1 MYDNPVFKKIKK
13 LNSKIQK
20 KKNKPYSQEVSPL
33 NYSFEFNKN
42 KEQIINNYNVK
53 VNITK
58 KKTKNISIGNITLGN
73 NSDKNILNLVSKESN
88 LKNISPLHIEKIS
101 YNHKKPKKKENG
113 KFKSEFDSPHK
124 SFNKIILNLKNEFE
138 EIKNRN
144 YSNSKKKQKEKI
156 KNHSLN
162 YLNNLNKTITKYHS
176 LNNSKANFLRKKI
189 NSSSLEKVRRIG
201 EKNKNTMEIHRVKNF
216 IFKPFSKK
224 NLQKLN
230 FKTEPK
236 ADEKSIK
243 SCFINQI
250 NLDKDDKSSLYF
262 AKSSIYSFRQSPTI
276 SLSYTINNNDRYKK
290 EMFIEDLYNEIKEYK
305 ILIPLLINYIKIQ
318 TKIFMENS
326 YKKNVEFCKKEY
338 LYEIDLLKKTN
349 EYLIEQNNKY
359 KKIILNMM
367 FFIEKYYSSSINN
380 QTKIS
385 EKISQIIKENEYLR
399 EICKSTYLA
408 NINKE
413 FITTNS
419 SLTTL
424 KNSFDNSISLMKR
437 IQLNDDIF
445 SKLLM
450 KQNLEL
456 TIKKQEKKRDKSL
469 IRKNDENNYPKKRKS
484 LDKIKKKKPMK
495 LNYIRRK
502 NSK

>member
-144 YSNSKKKQKEKI
+144 YSNSKKKQKEKN

-216 IFKPFSKK
+216 IFK
-224 NLQKLN
+224 LN
-230 FKTEPK
+230 F
-236 ADEKSIK
+236 IV
-243 SCFINQI
+243 I
-250 NLDKDDKSSLYF
+250 
-262 AKSSIYSFRQSPTI
+262 
-276 SLSYTINNNDRYKK
+276 
-290 EMFIEDLYNEIKEYK
+290 
-305 ILIPLLINYIKIQ
+305 
-318 TKIFMENS
+318 
-326 YKKNVEFCKKEY
+326 
-338 LYEIDLLKKTN
+338 
-349 EYLIEQNNKY
+349 
-359 KKIILNMM
+359 
-367 FFIEKYYSSSINN
+367 
-380 QTKIS
+380 
-385 EKISQIIKENEYLR
+385 
-399 EICKSTYLA
+399 
-408 NINKE
+408 
-413 FITTNS
+413 
-419 SLTTL
+419 
-424 KNSFDNSISLMKR
+424 
-437 IQLNDDIF
+437 
-445 SKLLM
+445 
-450 KQNLEL
+450 
-456 TIKKQEKKRDKSL
+456 
-469 IRKNDENNYPKKRKS
+469 
-484 LDKIKKKKPMK
+484 
-495 LNYIRRK
+495 
-502 NSK
+502 